1 MNLNVEV
8 NISTPIP
15 HLISVQTDEDYGV
28 NEIAWSTG
36 DPSKAKLTSADI
48 RRTISAQ
55 LPLNQKQQDIV
66 AYIIRKLLQRPSAEL
81 SSEGSETDPSQLLL
95 YIGGEGGTGKSQVVK
110 SIMLALDLIGI
121 ADDAI
126 LVAPTGAA
134 ADNINGSTIHTSLN
148 MERNPSRDG
157 RTSQKS
163 TTSPRMQVLKRIWS
177 VKRLLIIDEVSMVDL
192 AWLSRINQRCAYL
205 KGLPD
210 SSTQLFGGLDIVIL
224 MGDFFQFSPV
234 NRGARALW
242 QAPQNPAEEEG
253 KVVWESFK
261 DVVMLTESMRQSSDL
276 PFQAMLRRARGGRLN
291 QDDLQL
297 LNSKVISH
305 LSFKSVAFSPV
316 IVRRNALRVQ
326 INRLAVADF
335 ASSYKQKLYLFPAY
349 HTRVKDLAL
358 DILYDIPECGSTVS
372 GPGIFYYTYGMPV
385 VLNRNV
391 STALGLVNGTR
402 GYAKGI
408 VLDPKGK
415 CNPPHLLLARLM
427 KPSISPDATPRSS
440 TDSCHLTASM
450 RTTSEDEHQA
460 LSIHGP
466 STGSYSSLR

>member
-1 MNLNVEV
+1 M
-8 NISTPIP
+8 
-15 HLISVQTDEDYGV
+15 
-28 NEIAWSTG
+28 
-36 DPSKAKLTSADI
+36 
-48 RRTISAQ
+48 
-55 LPLNQKQQDIV
+55 
-66 AYIIRKLLQRPSAEL
+66 
-81 SSEGSETDPSQLLL
+81 
-95 YIGGEGGTGKSQVVK
+95 GKSQVVK

-121 ADDAI
+121 TDDAI

-261 DVVMLTESMRQSSDL
+261 NIVMLTESMRQSSDL
-276 PFQAMLRRARGGRLN
+276 PFQAMLHRARGGHLN
-291 QDDLQL
+291 QDDL
-297 LNSKVISH
+297 
-305 LSFKSVAFSPV
+305 
-316 IVRRNALRVQ
+316 
-326 INRLAVADF
+326 
-335 ASSYKQKLYLFPAY
+335 
-349 HTRVKDLAL
+349 
-358 DILYDIPECGSTVS
+358 
-372 GPGIFYYTYGMPV
+372 
-385 VLNRNV
+385 
-391 STALGLVNGTR
+391 
-402 GYAKGI
+402 
-408 VLDPKGK
+408 
-415 CNPPHLLLARLM
+415 
-427 KPSISPDATPRSS
+427 
-440 TDSCHLTASM
+440 
-450 RTTSEDEHQA
+450 
-460 LSIHGP
+460 
-466 STGSYSSLR
+466 